1 MVFDLHALA
10 FDLLS
15 YGTDDAS
22 RPPARADAEQ
32 QKMID
37 RARR

>member
-15 YGTDDAS
+15 YGTDDVS
-22 RPPARADAEQ
+22 RPPPVLTPS
-32 QKMID
+32 K
-37 RARR
+37 RR